1 MSERAEIPPQLQQE
15 LHCWRGALEYLENQL
30 KEKNANE
37 KDLDVSLVKLGKGQ
51 RAGLLE
57 SLLLFAKAD
66 EGMARDS
73 LAEYRQTNRAKLR
86 QYLIECVTA
95 IQLRQPT
102 TKDALQ
108 TVK

>member
-1 MSERAEIPPQLQQE
+1 MQQE
-15 LHCWRGALEYLENQL
+15 LHCWRGALKYLESQL

-37 KDLDVSLVKLGKGQ
+37 KDLDVSLVKLGKVQ

-66 EGMARDS
+66 EAMARDS
-73 LAEYRQTNRAKLR
+73 PEYRQTNRAKLR
-86 QYLIECVTA
+86 QYLIECITA